1 GGRVDG
7 VGGGL
12 ADRLRSKWQVP
23 VIVENRPGAGNI
35 IGATAVAQAA
45 PDGYTLLLAN
55 TSISVNPSLYKSLPY
70 DTKRDL
76 APVVFLAP
84 SPNVLLVQKSL
95 GVSTLA
101 ELIALAKSRASHP
114 LTFASVGK
122 GSFHHFSMELFKIEA
137 GVDLL
142 HVPYKGV
149 ASAMLAFTRGDVDLY
164 CSDLPGALPG
174 IR

>member
-35 IGATAVAQAA
+35 VGAQAVARAE

-55 TSISVNPSLYKSLPY
+55 TSISVNPSLYKTLPY
-70 DTKRDL
+70 DTRRDL

-84 SPNVLLVQKSL
+84 SPNVLLAQKSL
-95 GVSTLA
+95 GVGTLQD
-101 ELIALAKSRASHP
+101 LIALAKSRAGHP
-114 LTFASVGK
+114 LTFASV
-122 GSFHHFSMELFKIEA
+122 
-137 GVDLL
+137 
-142 HVPYKGV
+142 
-149 ASAMLAFTRGDVDLY
+149 
-164 CSDLPGALPG
+164 
-174 IR
+174 